1 MQDFTKPMFSI
12 FQRIYH
18 FFEQRRSLSAVLL
31 ALAVILGGDWV
42 FGFVEQP
49 YLELLAKLT
58 DGALD
63 GEKVLD
69 LGSAPE
75 AWMGLMALVLG
86 TLIIVIS
93 IASQSIP
100 KLIDLY
106 MEDFLSLFYV
116 WMLVFSTLHAL
127 AVIGLNDMGWGRSS
141 SHVFNLHLLFT
152 AQALFAV
159 PYILYILKLTKP
171 HEVIDAIYFRTL
183 RLIRMLK
190 APGAPALMKDETF
203 VSKMQFE
210 LFEALNQL
218 ADLLEYVSFKE
229 PKAEIIQRMSL
240 LVREYVPEKRDIP
253 VEFFEPTR
261 RIRTDISFKTMV
273 DQFETMG
280 RQRTFLEQ
288 KACRLLGNAYIRL
301 MEVGDF
307 ELSSLC
313 VAELAAIS
321 ESALEEGD
329 TELIELLILR
339 FNTTLRFAIKHGL
352 VNDEA
357 RNLYNAA
364 FHYGK
369 FLENLLERDQVKIL
383 QKAFFYIRMYGTEIF
398 KHGRK
403 HPPLYFIVDVFA
415 AEMKKILIR
424 THEKGTPEEVQQQLL
439 REFLQIDS
447 PPDFTR
453 DDLDKGQLINN
464 GVRVLQMALGLFYLR
479 EGRDG
484 FVMQIIKDI
493 LDDVEPLGEVLF
505 RDVIEKTC
513 KRLQFSGPTFW
524 EDTDRGNGNIYYT
537 ADQAQIEPFKQ
548 LVFAQLEARKKG

>member
-1 MQDFTKPMFSI
+1 
-12 FQRIYH
+12 
-18 FFEQRRSLSAVLL
+18 
-31 ALAVILGGDWV
+31 
-42 FGFVEQP
+42 
-49 YLELLAKLT
+49 
-58 DGALD
+58 
-63 GEKVLD
+63 
-69 LGSAPE
+69 
-75 AWMGLMALVLG
+75 
-86 TLIIVIS
+86 
-93 IASQSIP
+93 
-100 KLIDLY
+100 
-106 MEDFLSLFYV
+106 
-116 WMLVFSTLHAL
+116 
-127 AVIGLNDMGWGRSS
+127 
-141 SHVFNLHLLFT
+141 
-152 AQALFAV
+152 
-159 PYILYILKLTKP
+159 
-171 HEVIDAIYFRTL
+171 
-183 RLIRMLK
+183 
-190 APGAPALMKDETF
+190 
-203 VSKMQFE
+203 
-210 LFEALNQL
+210 
-218 ADLLEYVSFKE
+218 
-229 PKAEIIQRMSL
+229 
-240 LVREYVPEKRDIP
+240 
-253 VEFFEPTR
+253 
-261 RIRTDISFKTMV
+261 
-273 DQFETMG
+273 
-280 RQRTFLEQ
+280 
-288 KACRLLGNAYIRL
+288 

-479 EGRDG
+479 AGRDD